1 MIPGRSGAG
10 DEILRPEPAT
20 LDAARTVKARLGERK
35 TAPIRRRFVERTDL
49 SEPTPLA
56 RVLRGGRGGEVRL
69 KLELSFL
76 WFAAKPPH
84 ELNYPARAWA
94 TLLGLPDPEGRGTRR
109 IREATIWLERNGFIV
124 VEQHPGAPSVVTLLN
139 EAGTGEAYELPGT
152 AYQRLRAKPEKADA
166 HRYIQVPDDFWTNG
180 WIATL
185 SGAAVAMMLVLY
197 TELGNSPAATT
208 DLWFSPRQASMRYG
222 LSEDTRSKGL
232 RELRAAGVISARQR
246 SASRDAFDFRRL
258 RNTYRLKPSRLAD
271 LAEVPVNVALSPP
284 TDPHSAMLE
293 DLVIK
298 KSAK

>member
-1 MIPGRSGAG
+1 MPDRSGAG
-10 DEILRPEPAT
+10 DEILRPGTAT
-20 LDAARTVKARLGERK
+20 LDAALSVKSRLGERK
-35 TAPIRRRFVERTDL
+35 TAPVRRKFVERADL

-94 TLLGLPDPEGRGTRR
+94 TLLGLPDPEGRGSRR
-109 IREATIWLERNGFIV
+109 IRDATNWLERNGFVI
-124 VEQHPGAPSVVTLLN
+124 VEQRPGAPSVVTLLN
-139 EAGTGEAYELPGT
+139 EAGTGEPYELPGT

-166 HRYIQVPDDFWTNG
+166 HRYIQIPDGFWTNG
-180 WIATL
+180 WVAVL

-232 RELRAAGVISARQR
+232 RELRAAGVINARQR
-246 SASRDAFDFRRL
+246 SASRDTFDFRRL
-258 RNTYRLKPSRLAD
+258 RNTYRLNPSRLAD
-271 LAEVPVNVALSPP
+271 LAEVPVTVAPSPP
-284 TDPHSAMLE
+284 TDPLSAMLE
-293 DLVIK
+293 DIALK
-298 KSAK
+298 K